1 MLDVHPPHHSAN
13 TWRDFFI
20 HIATIVVG
28 LLIAVALEQT
38 VEAIHHRHQRN
49 ELQEAIRTDTEK
61 TIQDAENGTKY
72 TVANVRLLE
81 TRIGQVEQ
89 ALDTNRPLPTSPAPN
104 LLDFDI
110 ADDPAWKAAKS
121 SGLTELLPQSDIKAY
136 SEVDGLTAFA
146 QASFNAKASATN
158 QRRQFEG
165 KFERNGA
172 KDPDFS
178 HVTRQELDEYLTLLL
193 AEKSDL
199 VTFGSWCGYIHGAE
213 TAILKGER
221 DLNRI
226 QHAER

>member
-1 MLDVHPPHHSAN
+1 MLDVHPPHHAAN

-28 LLIAVALEQT
+28 LLIAIGLEQT

-49 ELQEAIRTDTEK
+49 ELQESIHTDTEK
-61 TIQDAENGTKY
+61 TIQDTENATKY
-72 TVANVRLLE
+72 TAADVRLLE

-89 ALDTNRPLPTSPAPN
+89 ALDTNRPLTTSPAPN
-104 LLDFDI
+104 LPDFDI
-110 ADDPAWKAAKS
+110 PDDPAWKAAKS

-136 SEVDGLTAFA
+136 SEVEGLTALI
-146 QASFNAKASATN
+146 QASFYAKASATD
-158 QRRQFEG
+158 RRLQFEG

-178 HVTRQELDEYLTLLL
+178 HATRQDLDEYLTLLL

-199 VTFGSWCGYIHGAE
+199 VTFGFWCGYIHRAE

>member
-1 MLDVHPPHHSAN
+1 MLDVHPLHHSPN

-28 LLIAVALEQT
+28 LLIAIGLEQT
-38 VEAIHHRHQRN
+38 VEAVHHRHQRN
-49 ELQEAIRTDTEK
+49 ELQESIRTDTEK
-61 TIQDAENGTKY
+61 TIQDIEKATKY
-72 TVANVRLLE
+72 TVEDLRYLE
-81 TRIGQVEQ
+81 TVIGQVEQ
-89 ALDTNRPLPTSPAPN
+89 SLDTNRPLTISPAPK
-104 LLDFDI
+104 LTDFDI
-110 ADDPAWKAAKS
+110 ADNPAWKAAKS

-136 SEVDGLTAFA
+136 SEVDGLISLA
-146 QASFNAKASATN
+146 QDSFYKKASATES
-158 QRRQFEG
+158 RLQFEA

-178 HVTRQELDEYLTLLL
+178 HATRQDLDRYLTLLL
-193 AEKSDL
+193 AEKSIL
-199 VTFGSWCGYIHGAE
+199 RTFGFWCGYIHGAE